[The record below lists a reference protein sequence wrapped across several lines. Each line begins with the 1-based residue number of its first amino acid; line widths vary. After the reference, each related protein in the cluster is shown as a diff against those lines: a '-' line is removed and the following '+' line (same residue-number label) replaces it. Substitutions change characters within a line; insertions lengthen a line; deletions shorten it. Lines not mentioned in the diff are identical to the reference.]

1 MNGALGVRWDDLPLL
16 RDRAVSLLE
25 TGPARGPALAEE
37 MFGMRYGPTRL
48 ATSLVREVLK
58 PDPRF
63 MSNRGC
69 WRLTAD
75 EAAVTELPLRDMEFV
90 VVDVESTGG
99 SPKRGDRLTE
109 VAAVRMV
116 GGEVVDCWES
126 LVNPRRP
133 IPPTVSRLTQITDE
147 MVAGAPTFAELADEL
162 RGALEGAVFVAHN
175 VSFDWRL
182 LQAEYERCKGGRLDG
197 EVLCTL
203 RLARK
208 LHPELQRRSLGAL
221 ADYYSIGFE
230 DWHRAGPD
238 ARATAELLGRFL
250 KRLEEEEVTDWGR
263 LQLYLMGQ
271 WPVEVA
277 GEGEGAGADGAKK
290 KTRTRAK
297 GRRKG
302 NGKKKKGNGK
312 TKTKKKKNGEGE
324 QLSWEM

>member
-1 MNGALGVRWDDLPLL
+1 LGE
-16 RDRAVSLLE
+16 S
-25 TGPARGPALAEE
+25 
-37 MFGMRYGPTRL
+37 
-48 ATSLVREVLK
+48 
-58 PDPRF
+58 
-63 MSNRGC
+63 
-69 WRLTAD
+69 
-75 EAAVTELPLRDMEFV
+75 AVTELPLRDMEFV

-133 IPPTVSRLTQITDE
+133 IPPSVSRLTQITDE
-147 MVAGAPTFAELADEL
+147 MVAGAPTFGELADEL

-208 LHPELQRRSLGAL
+208 LHPELRRRSLGAL

-238 ARATAELLGRFL
+238 ARATAELLSRFL
-250 KRLEEEEVTDWGR
+250 KRLEDEEVTDWGR
-263 LQLYLMGQ
+263 LQLYLKGQ
-271 WPVEVA
+271 WPVED
-277 GEGEGAGADGAKK
+277 EGEGAGADGATK
-290 KTRTRAK
+290 KTKGKTK

-302 NGKKKKGNGK
+302 NGRKKKRNGK
-312 TKTKKKKNGEGE
+312 SKKKQGEGE